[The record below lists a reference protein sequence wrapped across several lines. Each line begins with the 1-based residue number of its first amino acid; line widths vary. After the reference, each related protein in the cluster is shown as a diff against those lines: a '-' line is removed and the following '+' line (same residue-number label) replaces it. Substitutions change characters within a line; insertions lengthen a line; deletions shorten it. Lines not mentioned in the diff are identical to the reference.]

1 MEREIRLL
9 EFDKIR
15 AALAAETVSA
25 MGREPAE
32 DLSPATDLLSARRWQ
47 AETTEAVCLLT
58 RFRIDLEN
66 VPDLRR
72 VLVLASRGGLLA
84 EQQLFGVFLLLQAV
98 TRLKTFFRENSDFP
112 HLGGLVGQMSVQIP
126 LRERLRQTLDDE
138 GNLRDEAS
146 PELARLRRAVKN
158 GERELRERLER
169 FVRNP
174 AVQKYLQESLVTV
187 RGDRLVVP
195 VRQEYRTQVPGVVHD
210 LSASGA
216 TLFIEPMWAV
226 EASNTLAALRLK
238 EKAERERILL
248 QLTQWIGAEKDELL
262 LTLNLY
268 AELDFC
274 LAKGRLSRKGGCV
287 EPLLN
292 DAGYLNLVDAR
303 HPLLTGGVVPVSLE
317 LGKAYQTLVITGPNT
332 GGKTVALK
340 TVGLF
345 CLMAASGLHV
355 PAAEGTELAVFP
367 QVFADIG
374 DEQSIEQSLST
385 FSGHLK
391 NIIGIVDKMEPG
403 ALVLLDEVGAGTD
416 PTEGAGLAMSLL
428 DYLHSRQAVTVA
440 TTHYSQIKAF
450 AYLRE
455 GMENASTEF
464 DVATLRPTYQLLV
477 GVPGQSNAF
486 AIAARLGLKPEIIER
501 GKAFLSA
508 EEMRLEEVVADL
520 AGSLKRQE
528 LALAGAEAGRRE
540 AELLVARLR
549 REEEELRR
557 RKEESLRKA
566 RVEALEI
573 VAAARRETEQILK
586 KMRKLAAMERPAT
599 EEELRQLAGSAAGLE
614 TALREQLQP
623 LPAERTLTIAEIFPG
638 MEVLVN
644 TLGQRGTVTRIAPGS
659 IQVQVGPMR
668 LQVEPDSLSRVEPA
682 RQKEQPAVTGL
693 ALFARR
699 EVAGELSV
707 RGLTLDE
714 AIMQLD
720 NYLDE
725 AAVAGLPEVVL
736 IHGKGTGKLR
746 TGLREHLRNH
756 PLVAGFRPG
765 QAAEG
770 GLGVT
775 VVSMK

>member
-9 EFDKIR
+9 EFAKIR
-15 AALAAETVSA
+15 AALSAETVSV
-25 MGREPAE
+25 MGRELAE
-32 DLSPATDLLSARRWQ
+32 DLLPATNLQTARRWL
-47 AETTEAVCLLT
+47 AETTEAASLLV
-58 RFRIDLEN
+58 RYRIDLEN

-72 VLVLASRGGLLA
+72 DLDLASRGGLLA
-84 EQQLFGVFLLLQAV
+84 ERQLLGVLLLLQSA
-98 TRLKTFFRENSDFP
+98 TRLKTFFREKSEFP
-112 HLGGLVGQMSVQIP
+112 LLGGLAGQMSVQVP
-126 LRERLRQTLDDE
+126 LRERLRQVVDEE
-138 GNLRDEAS
+138 GNMREEAS
-146 PELARLRRAVKN
+146 TELARLRRAIKG

-174 AVQKYLQESLVTV
+174 EIQKFLQENLVTV

-195 VRQEYRTQVPGVVHD
+195 VRQEYRAQVPGVVHD

-216 TLFIEPMWAV
+216 TLFIEPLWAV
-226 EASNTLAALRLK
+226 EASNNLAALRQK
-238 EKAERERILL
+238 EQAERERILL
-248 QLTQWIGAEKDELL
+248 HLSQWVGAEKETLL

-274 LAKGRLSRKGGCV
+274 LAKGRLSRRSDCV

-292 DAGYLNLVDAR
+292 DQGYLNLIAAR
-303 HPLLTGGVVPVSLE
+303 HPLLCGKVVPVSLE
-317 LGKAYQTLVITGPNT
+317 LGGAFRTLVITGPNT

-340 TVGLF
+340 TIGLF
-345 CLMAASGLHV
+345 CLMSAAGLHV
-355 PAAEGTELAVFP
+355 PAAGGTELAVFP

-391 NIIGIVDKMEPG
+391 NIIEIVDNLVPG

-416 PTEGAGLAMSLL
+416 PAEGAGLAMSLL
-428 DYLHSRQAVTVA
+428 EYLHSRQVVTVA

-501 GKAFLSA
+501 GKAFLSS

-540 AELLVARLR
+540 AELLLDRLR
-549 REEEELRR
+549 REEAELRR
-557 RKEESLRKA
+557 RTEESRRKA

-573 VAAARRETEQILK
+573 VAAARQEAKQLLK
-586 KMRKLAAMERPAT
+586 QLRKAAAMEQPAT
-599 EEELRQLAGSAAGLE
+599 EEQLRQLTASAEGFEA
-614 TALREQLQP
+614 ALREQIDSP
-623 LPAERTLTIAEIFPG
+623 AAERGLAAAEIIPG

-644 TLGQRGTVTRIAPGS
+644 TLGQRGIVTKVAPGG
-659 IQVQVGPMR
+659 IQVQVGPMH
-668 LQVEPDSLSRVEPA
+668 LQVEPGNLSQVEQA
-682 RQKEQPAVTGL
+682 MKKEQPAVSGL

-699 EVAGELSV
+699 EVARELSV

-714 AIMQLD
+714 AVMQVD
-720 NYLDE
+720 DYLEE
-725 AAVAGLPEVVL
+725 AALAGLPEFRL

-746 TGLREHLRNH
+746 TGLREHLRTH
-756 PLVAGFRPG
+756 PLVASLRPG

>member
-1 MEREIRLL
+1 MDREIRLL
-9 EFDKIR
+9 EFNKIR
-15 AALAAETVSA
+15 AALVTEAISA
-25 MGREPAE
+25 VGRELAE
-32 DLSPATDLLSARRWQ
+32 DLLPTTDLQAARRWL
-47 AETTEAVCLLT
+47 AETTEAAALLAGY
-58 RFRIDLEN
+58 RIDLEN

-72 VLVLASRGGLLA
+72 DLDLASRGGLLA
-84 EQQLFGVFLLLQAV
+84 EQQLAGVLLLLQAA
-98 TRLKTFFRENSDFP
+98 TRLKTFFREHGDFP
-112 HLGGLVGQMSVQIP
+112 QLGGLVGQMSAHVS
-126 LRERLRQTLDDE
+126 LRERLQQVVDEE
-138 GNLRDEAS
+138 GNMRDEAS
-146 PELARLRRAVKN
+146 PELARLRRAIKS
-158 GERELRERLER
+158 GERDLRERLER

-174 AVQKYLQESLVTV
+174 AAQKYLQESLVTV
-187 RGDRLVVP
+187 RGDKLVVP
-195 VRQEYRTQVPGVVHD
+195 VRQEYRAQVPGVVHD

-216 TLFIEPMWAV
+216 TLFIEPLWAV
-226 EASNTLAALRLK
+226 EASNSLSALRLK
-238 EKAERERILL
+238 EKAERERVLL
-248 QLTQWIGAEKDELL
+248 QLSQWIGAEKETLL

-274 LAKGRLSRKGGCV
+274 LAKGRLSRKSGCI

-292 DAGYLNLVDAR
+292 DSGYLKLVAAR
-303 HPLLTGGVVPVSLE
+303 HPLLTGKVVPVSLE
-317 LGKAYQTLVITGPNT
+317 LGRAFRTLVITGPNT

-340 TVGLF
+340 TIGLF
-345 CLMAASGLHV
+345 CLMSAAGLHV
-355 PAAEGTELAVFP
+355 PAAAGTELAVFP

-385 FSGHLK
+385 FSSHLK
-391 NIIGIVDKMEPG
+391 NIIEIVDNLVPG

-428 DYLHSRQAVTVA
+428 EHLHNRQVVTVA
-440 TTHYSQIKAF
+440 NTHYSQIKAF

-540 AELLVARLR
+540 AELLLARLR

-557 RKEESLRKA
+557 KKEESLHKA

-573 VAAARRETEQILK
+573 VAAARQEAKQLLK
-586 KMRKLAAMERPAT
+586 KLRKAAAMEQPAT
-599 EEELRQLAGSAAGLE
+599 EEQLKQLTASSDGFEA
-614 TALREQLQP
+614 ALREQLDSP
-623 LPAERTLTIAEIFPG
+623 GAERVLSAAEIIPG

-644 TLGQRGTVTRIAPGS
+644 TLGQRGTVTKVTPGGV
-659 IQVQVGPMR
+659 QVQVGPMR
-668 LQVEPDSLSRVEPA
+668 LQVEPGNLSWVDQPGK
-682 RQKEQPAVTGL
+682 KEQAVTGL
-693 ALFARR
+693 VLFSRR
-699 EVAGELSV
+699 EVARELSV

-714 AIMQLD
+714 AVMQVD
-720 NYLDE
+720 DYLEE
-725 AAVAGLPEVVL
+725 AALAALPEVVL

-746 TGLREHLRNH
+746 LGLREHLRNH
-756 PLVAGFRPG
+756 PLVASLRPG

-775 VVSMK
+775 VVTLR